1 MSSKS
6 LTYDSDDQ
14 AYSVVLVKKQRKNG
28 GSGNHYQNLRRNM
41 SKSYDP
47 FTRT

>member
-1 MSSKS
+1 MSSTCS
-6 LTYDSDDQ
+6 IYDSDDQ

-28 GSGNHYQNLRRNM
+28 GSSNQYQNLRRNM

-47 FTRT
+47 FTMT